1 MISVICECA
10 RCFSCKGF
18 ECPLVLCVFPLVLC
32 AMVFLRLLSLV
43 WAALGPVGPMMD
55 QATHQPPLISNTALI
70 SEREKTKTFKLF
82 KTGFW
87 YIGKSTLSPSI
98 SNTLKPI
105 QRIWRLQS
113 WSLICPSV
121 GGYLKTE
128 QIACARVFQ
137 SDQLSLRLVDYKWWR
152 LINFMS
158 DPQRVPLFGG
168 ILPMAVT
175 DVRNK
180 IQT

>member
-55 QATHQPPLISNTALI
+55 QPTHQPPLISNTALI

-175 DVRNK
+175 DVK